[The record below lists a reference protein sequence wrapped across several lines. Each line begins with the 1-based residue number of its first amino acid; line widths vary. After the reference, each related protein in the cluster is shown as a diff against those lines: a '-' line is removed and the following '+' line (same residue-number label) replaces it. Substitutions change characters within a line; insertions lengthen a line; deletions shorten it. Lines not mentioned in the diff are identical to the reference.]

1 MDNKRV
7 LLAFLLSFAVL
18 IAFRWAFPPAVEQP
32 APPATPPASA
42 TAVPQPDVKPPAI
55 APKAPAAGV
64 PVPQDLHA
72 DQAEGTVIENSLYKA
87 TVYNEGGVL
96 KSFQLIKAPYFDAT
110 GHPLELINGVS
121 ASSVGWPLSIATGDP
136 KLDAFLSHAVFV
148 VHRDGDKLS
157 LEFAGE
163 GIHALK
169 TMEFD
174 SSNYQFTITTLLE
187 RDGQAVPHQ
196 IVWQAGF
203 GDQSVPD
210 EPKKKNAVYDADSK
224 FTRVV
229 LSGIKAPVDVT
240 TSLIGAEDQYFI
252 SMLVLPQPAPVKISE
267 TDFNA
272 ADNTPSKALRI
283 AVPGAETVHIYVGPK
298 EEARLQQADPRLGA
312 ILNYGFF
319 GFISKPVILPVL
331 KWIHGYV
338 GNYGWAIVLI
348 TILVNFVLFPL
359 RLKSQISMQK
369 MQKIQPQ
376 VNTLQ
381 DKYKKMKA
389 NDPRR
394 AEVQAEIM
402 KLYQEH
408 GSPIGGC
415 LPLLLQMPVML
426 SFYSML
432 SVSIE
437 LRQAPWILWI
447 HDLSRP
453 DPYYIIP
460 IFMAIAM
467 VIGQKMTPTTVDPA
481 QAKMMLIMP
490 VVMTVFFLWVQSGLT
505 LYWLTSNLVGI
516 GQQWFIRKYWSGDT
530 DGKVKLVKASQGTSR

>member
-7 LLAFLLSFAVL
+7 LYAFILSFAVL
-18 IAFRWAFPPAVEQP
+18 IAFRWAFPPAIEQP
-32 APPATPPASA
+32 AVPPPAPSTSPAAPIASPPENPQIPSSKAPEA
-42 TAVPQPDVKPPAI
+42 VAAVPRE
-55 APKAPAAGV
+55 
-64 PVPQDLHA
+64 LHA
-72 DQAEGTVIENSLYKA
+72 DRAEGTVIETSLYKA
-87 TVYNEGGVL
+87 TLYNEGGIL
-96 KSFQLIKAPYFDAT
+96 KSFQLTTKKFDDS

-121 ASSVGWPLSIATGDP
+121 ATSVGWPLAIATADP
-136 KLDAFLSHAVFV
+136 KVDALLSHGLYV
-148 VHRDGDKLS
+148 VQQEGNKVS
-157 LEFAGE
+157 LEFASE
-163 GIHALK
+163 GIHVRK
-169 TMEFD
+169 VMEFD
-174 SSNYQFTITTLLE
+174 PDKYQFTLTTELE
-187 RDGQAVPHQ
+187 RNGESVPHQ
-196 IVWQAGF
+196 IIWQAGF
-203 GDQSVPD
+203 GDQSVAD
-210 EPKKKNAVYDADSK
+210 TKKINAIYDADSK
-224 FTRVV
+224 FKRVG
-229 LSGIKAPVDVT
+229 LSGIKAPQDLSS
-240 TSLIGAEDQYFI
+240 SLIGAEDQFFV
-252 SMLVLPQPAPVKISE
+252 SMFVLPKPGAVKISE

-272 ADNTPSKALRI
+272 ADGTTSRALRL
-283 AVPGAETVHIYVGPK
+283 AVPGGDSVRLYVGPK
-298 EEARLQQADPRLGA
+298 EEKLLQEADVRLGA
-312 ILNYGFF
+312 ILDYGWF

-331 KWIHGYV
+331 NWIYKYV

-381 DKYKKMKA
+381 DKYKKLKA

-394 AEVQAEIM
+394 AEIQAEIM

-426 SFYSML
+426 AFYSML

-437 LRQAPWILWI
+437 LRHAPWILWI

-460 IFMAIAM
+460 ILMAIAM

-481 QAKMMLIMP
+481 QAKMMMIMP
-490 VVMTVFFLWVQSGLT
+490 VMMTVFFLWVQSGLT

-516 GQQWFIRKYWSGDT
+516 GQQWFIRKYWGGDS
-530 DGKVKLVKASQGTSR
+530 KVKLMKASQGTSR

>member
-7 LLAFLLSFAVL
+7 LLAFALSFAVIL
-18 IAFRWAFPPAVEQP
+18 AFRWAFPPATEPV
-32 APPATPPASA
+32 APPKTTP
-42 TAVPQPDVKPPAI
+42 
-55 APKAPAAGV
+55 APAATAESPVV
-64 PVPQDLHA
+64 PVPSASSASKTTAPAEAAPQELHA
-72 DQAEGTVIENSLYKA
+72 DVARGTEIENALYKA
-87 TVYNEGGVL
+87 TIYNEGAVL
-96 KSFQLIKAPYFDAT
+96 KSFLLKTNYLDAS
-110 GHPLELINGVS
+110 GRPLELINGVS
-121 ASSVGWPLSIATGDP
+121 ATSVGWPLAIVTGDS
-136 KLDAFLSHAVFV
+136 KLDAYLSHAVFV
-148 VHRDGDKLS
+148 VKSEGEKIS
-157 LEFAGE
+157 LEFAGD
-163 GIHALK
+163 GIHARKDL
-169 TMEFD
+169 EFD
-174 SSNYQFTITTLLE
+174 PQNYQFKLTTSLQKN
-187 RDGQAVPHQ
+187 GQPVPHQ
-196 IVWQAGF
+196 ILWQAGF
-203 GDQSVPD
+203 GDQSIPD
-210 EPKKKNAVYDADSK
+210 EPKKKNAVYDVDSK
-224 FTRVV
+224 FTRQV
-229 LSGIKAPVDVT
+229 LSGIKEPLEA
-240 TSLIGAEDQYFI
+240 TSSMVGAEDQYFI
-252 SMLVLPQPAPVKISE
+252 SMFILPKPGPVKISE
-267 TDFNA
+267 TEFNG
-272 ADNTPSKALRI
+272 ADGVGSRALRL
-283 AVPGAETVHIYVGPK
+283 AVPGEQTVQVYVGPK
-298 EEARLQQADPRLGA
+298 EEKYLQKADARLDP

-376 VNTLQ
+376 INSLQ
-381 DKYKKMKA
+381 DKYKKLKA

-394 AEVQAEIM
+394 AEIQSEIM

-460 IFMAIAM
+460 ILMAIAM

-481 QAKMMLIMP
+481 QAKMMMIMP
-490 VVMTVFFLWVQSGLT
+490 LMMTAFFLWVQAGLT

-516 GQQWFIRKYWSGDT
+516 GQQWFIRKYWSGDSSKT
-530 DGKVKLVKASQGTSR
+530 QLIRAGSSGR

>member
-7 LLAFLLSFAVL
+7 LLAFVLSFAVM
-18 IAFRWAFPPAVEQP
+18 IGFRWLFPPAVEPP
-32 APPATPPASA
+32 APPPAPAAATTTPPPADIKQTPVA
-42 TAVPQPDVKPPAI
+42 PKATTTAVPVA
-55 APKAPAAGV
+55 
-64 PVPQDLHA
+64 QDIHG
-72 DQAEGTVIENSLYKA
+72 DQAEGTVIENGLYRA

-96 KSFQLIKAPYFDAT
+96 KSFQLIKAPYFDGT

-121 ASSVGWPLSIATGDP
+121 ANAVGWPLSIATGDP
-136 KLDAFLSHAVFV
+136 KLDAFLSHAVFAV
-148 VHRDGDKLS
+148 NRDGDKLS
-157 LEFAGE
+157 LEFAGD
-163 GIHALK
+163 GIHARKSL
-169 TMEFD
+169 EFD
-174 SSNYQFTITTLLE
+174 PENYQFTLTTLLE
-187 RDGQAVPHQ
+187 RDGQALPHQ

-210 EPKKKNAVYDADSK
+210 EPKKKNAVYDVDSK
-224 FTRVV
+224 FTRVT
-229 LSGIKAPVDVT
+229 LTGIKMPVDVT
-240 TSLIGAEDQYFI
+240 TSLVGTEDQYFI
-252 SMLVLPQPAPVKISE
+252 SMFVLPQPGPVKISE

-272 ADNTPSKALRI
+272 ADNTPSKAVKV
-283 AVPGAETVHIYVGPK
+283 AVPGAETVRIYVGPK
-298 EEARLQQADPRLGA
+298 EEPRLLQADSRLGA

-319 GFISKPVILPVL
+319 GFISKPVILPAL
-331 KWIHGYV
+331 KWMHGFV

-348 TILVNFVLFPL
+348 TILVNLVLFPL

-376 VNTLQ
+376 INTLQ
-381 DKYKKMKA
+381 DKYKKLKA

-394 AEVQAEIM
+394 AEIQAEIM

-415 LPLLLQMPVML
+415 LPLLLQMPVMWC
-426 SFYSML
+426 FYSML

-516 GQQWFIRKYWSGDT
+516 GQQWFIRKYWGGDN
-530 DGKVKLVKASQGTSR
+530 KVKLVKATQGASR

>member
-7 LLAFLLSFAVL
+7 LLAFILSFAVL
-18 IAFRWAFPPAVEQP
+18 IAFRWAFPPAAEQP
-32 APPATPPASA
+32 APPSAAPPAA
-42 TAVPQPDVKPPAI
+42 TTVPPPDIKQPPI
-55 APKAPAAGV
+55 APKGQTAGAPV
-64 PVPQDLHA
+64 LLELHA
-72 DQAEGTVIENSLYKA
+72 DRAEGTVVENSLYKA

-96 KSFQLIKAPYFDAT
+96 KSFQLIKAPYFDGT

-121 ASSVGWPLSIATGDP
+121 ANSVGWPLSITTEDP

-148 VHRDGDKLS
+148 VHKDGDNLS

-163 GIHALK
+163 GIHVRKSL
-169 TMEFD
+169 EF
-174 SSNYQFTITTLLE
+174 SPSNYEFTITTLLE
-187 RDGQAVPHQ
+187 REGQPVPHQ
-196 IVWQAGF
+196 IVWQGGF

-210 EPKKKNAVYDADSK
+210 EPKKKNAVYDANGK

-240 TSLIGAEDQYFI
+240 TSLVAAEDQYFI
-252 SMLVLPQPAPVKISE
+252 SMFMLPQPVPVKISE

-272 ADNTPSKALRI
+272 ADIPSKALKI
-283 AVPGAETVHIYVGPK
+283 AVPGGETVRIYVGPK
-298 EEARLQQADPRLGA
+298 DEARLQQADPRLGA
-312 ILNYGFF
+312 ILDYGFF

-348 TILVNFVLFPL
+348 TILVNLVLFPL

-376 VNTLQ
+376 INTLQ
-381 DKYKKMKA
+381 DKYKKLKA

-394 AEVQAEIM
+394 AEIQAEIM

-467 VIGQKMTPTTVDPA
+467 IIGQKMTPTTVDPA

-516 GQQWFIRKYWSGDT
+516 GQQWFIRKYWGGDT
-530 DGKVKLVKASQGTSR
+530 KVKLVKASQGNSR

>member
-1 MDNKRV
+1 
-7 LLAFLLSFAVL
+7 
-18 IAFRWAFPPAVEQP
+18 
-32 APPATPPASA
+32 
-42 TAVPQPDVKPPAI
+42 
-55 APKAPAAGV
+55 
-64 PVPQDLHA
+64 
-72 DQAEGTVIENSLYKA
+72 
-87 TVYNEGGVL
+87 
-96 KSFQLIKAPYFDAT
+96 
-110 GHPLELINGVS
+110 
-121 ASSVGWPLSIATGDP
+121 
-136 KLDAFLSHAVFV
+136 
-148 VHRDGDKLS
+148 

-163 GIHALK
+163 GIHVRK
-169 TMEFD
+169 SFEFD
-174 SSNYQFTITTLLE
+174 PENYQFTITTLLE

-210 EPKKKNAVYDADSK
+210 EPKKKNAVYDVDSK
-224 FTRVV
+224 FTRAV

-252 SMLVLPQPAPVKISE
+252 SMFVLPQPGPVKISE
-267 TDFNA
+267 MDFNA
-272 ADNTPSKALRI
+272 ADNTPSRALRL
-283 AVPGAETVHIYVGPK
+283 AVPGAETVRIYVGPK

-415 LPLLLQMPVML
+415 LPLLLQMPVMF

-516 GQQWFIRKYWSGDT
+516 GQQWFIRKYWGGDK
-530 DGKVKLVKASQGTSR
+530 DSKVKLVKASQQGTSR